1 MKLAK
6 RIAAG
11 LLCAAAACS
20 FTACKDTTWSYKIQ
34 DTTITAGMYIAYQI
48 NAYLD
53 AQSEVEDTSKD
64 VLEQQI
70 DGKDASAWIDEKVL
84 EYCKSYV
91 AVEKKFDEMGLS
103 FSDSDKNILENQL
116 ENMWYYYQSLYEPNG
131 AGKQSVKKILENSY
145 KSNMIF
151 KKYYD
156 TDGLEEV
163 SEEDLKKELTDNYAL
178 VKYIQMPMKDAEGNK
193 LKTEGKE
200 ELKKTAEKYVER
212 LNNKENIDDLIEEYE
227 KILEEQEK
235 EANSTSSGT
244 TSGSTSSTASSA
256 ASSATSSAAVSSS
269 ATSSVAASSGTSSGA
284 ATSSGT
290 SSGSD
295 EEEEETDPNEVI
307 IYKED
312 ETLAQKFK
320 DGIFGAKTGVPTI
333 VEDDENY
340 YVTIRYDILADDSK
354 YEEYHDTLLSNL
366 KGDEYDE
373 MVKSWYADYTVDTNA
388 DSAKRYKLTN
398 IKFPSYSY

>member
-20 FTACKDTTWSYKIQ
+20 FTACKDTTWAYKIQ

-48 NAYLD
+48 NAYME
-53 AQSEVEDTSKD
+53 AQNEAEDTTKD

-70 DGKDASAWIDEKVL
+70 DGKDATAWINEKVL

-91 AVEKKFDEMGLS
+91 AVEQKFNELGLS
-103 FSDSDKNILENQL
+103 FSDSDKNILETQL

-131 AGKQSVKKILENSY
+131 AGKQSVEKILENSY
-145 KSNMIF
+145 KSNLIF

-156 TDGLEEV
+156 KDGIEAV
-163 SEEDLKKELTDNYAL
+163 SEEDLKKEFTDNYAL

-200 ELKKTAEKYVER
+200 ELKKKAEAYVER
-212 LNNKENIDDLIEEYE
+212 LNKKENIDDLIEEYE
-227 KILEEQEK
+227 KILEEQEAA
-235 EANSTSSGT
+235 ANDDTSSG
-244 TSGSTSSTASSA
+244 
-256 ASSATSSAAVSSS
+256 
-269 ATSSVAASSGTSSGA
+269 ASSGTSSGSSSANASSSVSSA
-284 ATSSGT
+284 ADVSSAANTSSTASGSASSGT
-290 SSGSD
+290 SSGSTD

-320 DGIFGAKTGVPTI
+320 DGIFGAQVGVPTI

-340 YVTIRYDILADDSK
+340 YVTIRYDILADESK
-354 YEEYHDTLLSNL
+354 YEDYHDTLLSNL

-373 MVKSWYADYTVDTNA
+373 MVKSWYTDYSVDTNE
-388 DSAKRYKLTN
+388 DSVNRYKLTN
-398 IKFPSYSY
+398 IEFPSYS